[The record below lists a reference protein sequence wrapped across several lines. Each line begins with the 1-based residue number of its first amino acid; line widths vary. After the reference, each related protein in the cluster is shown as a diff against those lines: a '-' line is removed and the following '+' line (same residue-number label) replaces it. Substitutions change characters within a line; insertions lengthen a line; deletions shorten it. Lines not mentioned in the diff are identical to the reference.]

1 MGRTVYPIPFTSP
14 DERLR
19 VQAAMWSP
27 RNSAVAYVL
36 DNDIYYVSDVTVDQA
51 ERLTSDGSF
60 NSIYNGIPD
69 WTYRGTLFKNEKTK
83 SFG

>member
-1 MGRTVYPIPFTSP
+1 MYPIPFTSP

-27 RNSAVAYVL
+27 RNSAVVYVL
-36 DNDIYYVSDVTVDQA
+36 ENDIYYVSDVTIDQA
-51 ERLTSDGSF
+51 ERLTFDGSF

-69 WTYRGTLFKNEKTK
+69 WTYRGMLSKKKENWL
-83 SFG
+83 GN